1 MENKKEL
8 LSVSELNKKMMGVSQ
23 NYYLID
29 VYNDRESYYAIPHK
43 ELQKI
48 ENHLCLAGYLLNLI
62 MDGRL
67 EESWKIIENIP
78 ETPEFSLFKMGLKLI
93 HPQINWHDFL
103 HLLNYLS
110 EKNISL
116 SCFMLTAGKPSV
128 MNGLNDFSRIAPML
142 PKYKELFLKNL
153 KCIYE
158 EKSVPFIYNLFMAEY
173 QYQQN
178 KLMEAEM
185 LVSSVIKA
193 FDKHDERRLLFVALY
208 LQSKIL
214 IAQGKAVS
222 ADSYIEEINR
232 FSKEKGKAEFSYNID
247 AVHILFSLYEGNVK
261 KITDWLK
268 NSAPDEYASF
278 NMLDS
283 YRYVIKMRCYMV
295 TKNYAAAIA
304 LAEKLRSP
312 LVDGKHHM
320 DLCEIDL
327 LLAMNFFEAGK
338 KDFAFEALERALKIA
353 RRRKYYRMVA
363 DEGEVML
370 QVLLAYAEE
379 KGTNDFLMNI
389 IALTREMA
397 ITHPHYL
404 KVYFPNDQKF
414 SQMEID
420 ILKLLEM
427 GKSKE
432 EIGRYFFIS
441 LNTVKYH
448 LKKIYAKL
456 EASSSTQAVWNAKWL
471 GVI

>member
-1 MENKKEL
+1 MQSKEL
-8 LSVSELNKKMMGVSQ
+8 LPISELNKRMMGVSQ
-23 NYYLID
+23 NYFLID
-29 VYNDRESYYAIPHK
+29 VHNDRESYYAVPPE
-43 ELQKI
+43 ELQKP
-48 ENHLCLAGYLLNLI
+48 ENLLCLAGYLLNLI

-67 EESWKIIENIP
+67 EESWDIIESIP
-78 ETPEFSLFKMGLKLI
+78 KTPDLYIYKIAFKLI
-93 HPQINWHDFL
+93 HPKIAWREFI
-103 HLLNYLS
+103 HLLNHLRENNVYLPG
-110 EKNISL
+110 
-116 SCFMLTAGKPSV
+116 FMLTAGKPSLI
-128 MNGLNDFSRIAPML
+128 NGLNDFSRIAPML
-142 PKYKELFLKNL
+142 PKYKEMFLENL
-153 KCIYE
+153 KCIYS
-158 EKSVPFIYNLFMAEY
+158 EKSVPFIYNLFTAEY

-178 KLMEAEM
+178 NLMEAEM

-214 IAQGKAVS
+214 LAQGKTVS

-232 FSKEKGKAEFSYNID
+232 FSKEKGKAEFSYNIG

-261 KITDWLK
+261 RITDWLK
-268 NSAPDEYASF
+268 TSAPDEYGSF
-278 NMLDS
+278 TMLDC

-327 LLAMNFFEAGK
+327 LLAMNLFEAGK

-353 RRRKYYRMVA
+353 RRRNYYRMVA

-379 KGTNDFLMNI
+379 KGTDEFLMKI
-389 IALTREMA
+389 IALTRQMA

-404 KVYFPNDQKF
+404 KVYFPDDQKF
-414 SQMEID
+414 TQMEID

-448 LKKIYAKL
+448 LKKIYSKL
-456 EASSSTQAVWNAKWL
+456 EASSSTQAVWNAKWIGL
-471 GVI
+471 I